1 MKYDIILCGVGGQ
14 GILSVAAVIAQA
26 AMDAGLEVRQSEV
39 HGMAQRGGAVQAHLR
54 ISDADIHSDLIG
66 KGRADMILSM
76 EPLETLRY
84 LDYLTGGGM
93 VVSAAESFNNIPDY
107 PEEARI
113 LDAIKALPRN
123 VVVQTKSI
131 ALKVGN
137 PNSANMALV
146 GAASPYLPIKYNLLQ
161 AALKT
166 RLGSKGAEIEEKNLT
181 ALDLGRALTTS
192 TRIDTEGDTRGDIGG
207 TP

>member
-84 LDYLTGGGM
+84 LNYLTAGGM
-93 VVSAAESFNNIPDY
+93 VVSAAEPFNNIPDY
-107 PEEARI
+107 PDLAKVLEAV
-113 LDAIKALPRN
+113 KALPRS

-131 ALKVGN
+131 ADKAGN

-146 GAASPYLPIKYNLLQ
+146 GSASTYLPLKYATIQ

-166 RLGSKGAEIEEKNLT
+166 RLGSKGADVVEKNLM
-181 ALDLGRALTTS
+181 AMELGRT
-192 TRIDTEGDTRGDIGG
+192 GG
-207 TP
+207 AA

>member
-26 AMDAGLEVRQSEV
+26 AMDAGMEVRQSEV

-84 LDYLTGGGM
+84 LNYLTAGGM
-93 VVSAAESFNNIPDY
+93 VVSAAEPFNNIPDY
-107 PEEARI
+107 PDLARVLEA
-113 LDAIKALPRN
+113 LKALPRS

-131 ALKVGN
+131 ADKAGN

-146 GAASPYLPIKYNLLQ
+146 GSASTYLPLKYATIQ

-166 RLGSKGAEIEEKNLT
+166 RLGSKGADVVEKNLM
-181 ALDLGRALTTS
+181 AMELGRT
-192 TRIDTEGDTRGDIGG
+192 GG
-207 TP
+207 AA